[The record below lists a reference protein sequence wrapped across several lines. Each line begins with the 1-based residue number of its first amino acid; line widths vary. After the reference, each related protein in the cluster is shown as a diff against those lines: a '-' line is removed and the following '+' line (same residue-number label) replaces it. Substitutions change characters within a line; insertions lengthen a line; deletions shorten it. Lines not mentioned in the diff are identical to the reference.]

1 MLFGTYYF
9 YKEPYS
15 FAMLDPESY
24 LDFGNSYVISKIN
37 PKIDLFSPQ
46 KNHCESQNSDSCKKN
61 RCPIKGPKPLQ
72 NGTATVSV
80 FDTDPSDPYIFMP
93 PDPDPYLI
101 VRGTDPDRI
110 NYHLAK
116 FRIRTL

>member
-93 PDPDPYLI
+93 PDSGSVSNSTRYGSGQDQLSSS
-101 VRGTDPDRI
+101 
-110 NYHLAK
+110 
-116 FRIRTL
+116 